1 MARLLKTPAAESA
14 APVSNRIRDLNDNL
28 RRSFNSGRVF
38 ITRGIA
44 SLNEECV
51 ERILQAVRTHSQFSP
66 DNDPHGEHDFG
77 SFEIDDQKIFFKIDY
92 YDKSLTWGSSDPAD
106 ATITERVLTIMLASE
121 Y

>member
-1 MARLLKTPAAESA
+1 MAQPLKTPAAQPNDA
-14 APVSNRIRDLNDNL
+14 ASKRIRDLNDNL

-51 ERILQAVRTHSQFSP
+51 ERIVQAVRTHSEFSP

-92 YDKSLTWGSSDPAD
+92 YDKSLTWGSPDPAD
-106 ATITERVLTIMLASE
+106 ATVTERVLTIMLASE